1 MTMAK
6 ILSDDV
12 TIASWNARGLF
23 HRATTVLNNKLS
35 TLRKIA
41 KRTDVLAIQE
51 AHGLEGEARRL
62 LLADKH
68 HNMFHF
74 PGETTGSGG
83 LLYLIS
89 KKFFEGNVNT
99 ETREIAKGR
108 IARVSIVN
116 EDGGRHFYN
125 VHNHQLS
132 KE

>member
-12 TIASWNARGLF
+12 TITSWNARGLF
-23 HRATTVLNNKLS
+23 HRATTVLNNKLH

-62 LLADKH
+62 LLADQNS
-68 HNMFHF
+68 NMFHF

-89 KKFFEGNVNT
+89 KKN
-99 ETREIAKGR
+99 
-108 IARVSIVN
+108 
-116 EDGGRHFYN
+116 
-125 VHNHQLS
+125 L
-132 KE
+132 